1 MSKPPIHTVPDGDGW
16 ANRRQGSDRASGRF
30 DTQAEA
36 IDAARETAQRER
48 LEHFIHGQH
57 GQIRDRNSY
66 GNDPQRRKG

>member
-16 ANRRQGSDRASGRF
+16 SNRREGSDRVSGRF

-36 IDAARETAQRER
+36 IDAARGTARREH
-48 LEHFIHGQH
+48 LEHIIHGQH

-66 GNDPQRRKG
+66 GNDPRRRKG